1 MRDIIEKVDVERLYQ
16 HILNIEGIKHP
27 IIAQEKL
34 DETADY
40 IKNEFK
46 KYGLKVQEQTFNIK
60 NFD

>member
-40 IKNEFK
+40 I
-46 KYGLKVQEQTFNIK
+46 
-60 NFD
+60 